1 MKKFLLLFF
10 IFVFIFSHAQYS
22 HSLSAN
28 TKLEETCQKTNELSK
43 ISLSCFN
50 NKAPLKS
57 VGFYFGCSRM
67 LQYSIETKKDGRIKT
82 SHKKLVFD
90 LDKIY
95 FKHGT
100 KLYID
105 RKTLEIKNRKHKV
118 IGQCKTLDT
127 SGLIEKELE
136 EILKNNTFFNQI

>member
-1 MKKFLLLFF
+1 MKKYFLLFYIFLF
-10 IFVFIFSHAQYS
+10 IFPHTQYS
-22 HSLSAN
+22 YALS
-28 TKLEETCQKTNELSK
+28 TDTELSETCLKTNELSK

-67 LQYSIETKKDGRIKT
+67 LQYSIVTKKDGRIKV
-82 SHKKLVFD
+82 SHKKLEFD

-95 FKHGT
+95 FKHER

-105 RKTLEIKNRKHKV
+105 RKTLEMKNPRHKV
-118 IGQCKTLDT
+118 IGQCKPLD
-127 SGLIEKELE
+127 SSDHIGKELE
-136 EILKNNTFFNQI
+136 EILLNNTFFNQI

>member
-1 MKKFLLLFF
+1 MKNIFLLFF
-10 IFVFIFSHAQYS
+10 VFLLIFFNTQYS
-22 HSLSAN
+22 YSLSTN
-28 TKLEETCQKTNELSK
+28 TKFSETCLKTNELSK

-67 LQYSIETKKDGRIKT
+67 LQYSIVTKKDGRVT
-82 SHKKLVFD
+82 VSHKKLAFD
-90 LDKIY
+90 IDKIY
-95 FKHGT
+95 FKLER

-105 RKTLEIKNRKHKV
+105 RKTLEMKNPKHKV
-118 IGQCKTLDT
+118 IGQCKPLDT
-127 SGLIEKELE
+127 SDNIEKELE

>member
-1 MKKFLLLFF
+1 MKKYFLLSYILLF
-10 IFVFIFSHAQYS
+10 IFTHTQYS
-22 HSLSAN
+22 HALSTD
-28 TKLEETCQKTNELSK
+28 TKLSETCLKTNELSK

-67 LQYSIETKKDGRIKT
+67 LQYSIVTKKDGRIKV
-82 SHKKLVFD
+82 SHKKLKFD

-95 FKHGT
+95 FKYET

-105 RKTLEIKNRKHKV
+105 RKTLEMKNRQNIV
-118 IGQCKTLDT
+118 IGQCKPLDT
-127 SGLIEKELE
+127 SDNIEKELE